1 MTDHQPPPFGETGD
15 PIVPPGG
22 GTTPPDS
29 QGTPAYAAPYQAPQQ
44 PYGQPAYGQ
53 GFAATS
59 QSLGKATTS
68 MVLGIIGLATIP
80 VCGVLLTLFLA
91 PAAFFT
97 GRSAAKQ
104 IEAEPGRYTNPGQ
117 AKAGWIMGI
126 VGIVLT
132 LLGIVLIA
140 ALIALGAFSESDF

>member
-1 MTDHQPPPFGETGD
+1 MSDQQPPPFGENGD

-22 GTTPPDS
+22 GTPPPET
-29 QGTPAYAAPYQAPQQ
+29 QHIPAYAEPYQAPQQ

-53 GFAATS
+53 GFVATS

-80 VCGVLLTLFLA
+80 ICGVLLTLFLS
-91 PAAFFT
+91 PTAFFM
-97 GRSAAKQ
+97 GRSAAKE
-104 IEAEPGRYTNPGQ
+104 IEAAPGRYTNGGQ
-117 AKAGWIMGI
+117 AKAGWIMGV

-132 LLGIVLIA
+132 VIGIVLIA
-140 ALIALGAFSESDF
+140 ALIAVGAFSESDF